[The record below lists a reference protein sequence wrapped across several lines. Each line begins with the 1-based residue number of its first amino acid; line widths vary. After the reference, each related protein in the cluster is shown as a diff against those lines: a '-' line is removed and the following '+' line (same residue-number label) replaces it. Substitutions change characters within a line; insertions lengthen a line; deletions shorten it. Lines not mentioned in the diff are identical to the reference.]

1 MFLILKIDILRSK
14 FYQKDLTSIINILI
28 ENDYPKRFIFDAMIE
43 SETYSVE
50 EQRYMIVIIKMRNQ
64 MLLHKLSKFI
74 KVQKDSKPDL
84 SKNNM
89 VYKIMCND
97 YDASYVGEFILEQD
111 YNRMTAMRDYL
122 AHQARVT
129 GIIFAADFEW
139 VLSIGRDKLFQL
151 HSSET
156 GQKLGSYQ
164 TDAWYTALQFDAQS
178 KHAFVGDYSGQIAM
192 LKLDNSGVTFITTL
206 KAHTGSIHTL
216 AWDSEKQLLFSGSF
230 DQSII
235 VWDIGGRQGTAY
247 ELQGHHNK
255 VTALCYA
262 SVERLLLSG
271 GEDGVIVCW
280 NMAAN
285 RKETAAWV
293 ESDVCQACGRPFFWN
308 IKAMM
313 DQRQLGLRQHHCRY
327 CGRALCARC
336 TSQRIPIP
344 AMGFEFEVR
353 VCDQCHIQLK
363 SENQSSLASFHDAK
377 HSVIG
382 MDLDAPRRRLLTI
395 GQDRII
401 KIWDVSALFQ

>member
-1 MFLILKIDILRSK
+1 MAAEIKPAPGVNHDKFSTSRKPILLSK
-14 FYQKDLTSIINILI
+14 L
-28 ENDYPKRFIFDAMIE
+28 EGCNDDVNAA
-43 SETYSVE
+43 
-50 EQRYMIVIIKMRNQ
+50 VIIPREEGVISVCDDRTVRVWLKR
-64 MLLHKLSKFI
+64 
-74 KVQKDSKPDL
+74 DSGQYWPSVCQYMAAGATSMHYCVETRQL
-84 SKNNM
+84 F
-89 VYKIMCND
+89 
-97 YDASYVGEFILEQD
+97 VGLDNGTINEFILEQD
-111 YNRMTAMRDYL
+111 YNRMTAMREYP

-129 GIIFAADFEW
+129 GVVFASNNEW

-156 GQKLGSYQ
+156 GQRLGSYQ

-192 LKLDNSGVTFITTL
+192 LKLDTNGVTLITTL

-262 SVERLLLSG
+262 SAERILLSG

-280 NMAAN
+280 DMSAN

-293 ESDVCQACGRPFFWN
+293 ESDTCQACGRPFFWN

-313 DQRQLGLRQHHCRY
+313 DQRQLGLRQHHCRH

-336 TSQRIPIP
+336 TAQRIPIP
-344 AMGFEFEVR
+344 SMGFEFEVR
-353 VCDQCHIQLK
+353 VCDPCHIELK
-363 SENQSSLASFHDAK
+363 AANQTSLASFHDAK
-377 HSVIG
+377 HSVVG

-395 GQDRII
+395 GQDRLI
-401 KIWDVSALFQ
+401 KIWDISALLQ